1 MLQEFNYK
9 QLCGEKEEN
18 LLKENGMSHISSYI
32 IKSIVKLSSE
42 IVITVSTFFFLF
54 LVN

>member
-18 LLKENGMSHISSYI
+18 LLKKRKDVSYTQAHIRKYS
-32 IKSIVKLSSE
+32 K
-42 IVITVSTFFFLF
+42 VS
-54 LVN
+54 